1 MIDRASIM
9 AWAEHAPW
17 TDPAMV
23 EQDLWGLQH
32 QSSTSPRKITN
43 ASVAGSTRFLATFS
57 ETTDPF
63 QHLTETVKSEECLKS
78 YEG

>member
-32 QSSTSPRKITN
+32 QSSTSPTAVFTPVRREGMKK
-43 ASVAGSTRFLATFS
+43 
-57 ETTDPF
+57 
-63 QHLTETVKSEECLKS
+63 VKSA
-78 YEG
+78 